1 VPGRR
6 RGPAGTLL
14 ARSFAGADVRA
25 LCKTYADAQS
35 PANAVAVAR
44 SYASANAA
52 AYSAADA
59 GAVARSYCATDAVAQ
74 QSANAGPLASAYT
87 CSDPRAVAVADARS
101 WQPDGGSSLCADPET
116 DVDANAA
123 ADACADAR
131 AVCQAYTNPDAAT
144 HRGAVARAVG
154 QAYATA
160 DAAAEPRA
168 EPAPDWPPVQ
178 SERRAYATA
187 DGRADAAGGLPR
199 HRGHIGR
206 GLPGRR
212 RPAAALRLGG
222 TRGRR
227 PLHRLRPE
235 PLRRLRRRDGGVRAA
250 APPGRRVVPDA
261 SAGRVRKHK

>member
-1 VPGRR
+1 M
-6 RGPAGTLL
+6 
-14 ARSFAGADVRA
+14 
-25 LCKTYADAQS
+25 
-35 PANAVAVAR
+35 AN
-44 SYASANAA
+44 S
-52 AYSAADA
+52 
-59 GAVARSYCATDAVAQ
+59 
-74 QSANAGPLASAYT
+74 
-87 CSDPRAVAVADARS
+87 RS
-101 WQPDGGSSLCADPET
+101 WQPDGGSRLCADAET
-116 DVDANAA
+116 DVDADAA
-123 ADACADAR
+123 ADARADFVP
-131 AVCQAYTNPDAAT
+131 VCQAYTDPNTAA

-168 EPAPDWPPVQ
+168 EPASDRPPVQ
-178 SERRAYATA
+178 SECGTNPSA
-187 DGRADAAGGLPR
+187 DGRADAARGVPG
-199 HRGHIGR
+199 HRGHLGR